1 MRVFVQD
8 VQKSYLPAI
17 TGFVFNK
24 IITPYMILVL
34 SSQAD
39 AAAICQPESALL
51 YLLFRQLQTFF
62 PPDSFYTFVVDQNAF
77 IPKHIGNHPI
87 PDSTVI
93 GNQSDDRGMDL
104 VFVSS
109 LHRLIPATVAVDLQY
124 PASPSFCY
132 MMFVHDIFDGRYAL
146 SRA

>member
-8 VQKSYLPAI
+8 VQESDLSAV
-17 TGFVFNK
+17 TGLVFHK

-77 IPKHIGNHPI
+77 IPKHTGNHPI
-87 PDSTVI
+87 PDPPVI
-93 GNQSDDRGMDL
+93 GNQPDDRCMDL
-104 VFVSS
+104 IFVAAF
-109 LHRLIPATVAVDLQY
+109 HRFIPATVAVDL
-124 PASPSFCY
+124 
-132 MMFVHDIFDGRYAL
+132 
-146 SRA
+146 

>member
-8 VQKSYLPAI
+8 VQESYLPAI

-51 YLLFRQLQTFF
+51 YLLFRKLQAFF
-62 PPDSFYTFVVDQNAF
+62 PPDSFNTLMVDQNPF
-77 IPKHIGNHPI
+77 ISKHISNHPI
-87 PDSTVI
+87 PDSSVI
-93 GNQSDDRGMDL
+93 CNQSDDRSTD
-104 VFVSS
+104 FIFIAAF
-109 LHRLIPATVAVDLQY
+109 HRFIPATVAVDLQY
-124 PASPSFCY
+124 PASPSFCH
-132 MMFVHDIFDGRYAL
+132 MMFDHGIFD
-146 SRA
+146 SR

>member
-1 MRVFVQD
+1 
-8 VQKSYLPAI
+8 
-17 TGFVFNK
+17 
-24 IITPYMILVL
+24 MILML
-34 SSQAD
+34 CSQTD
-39 AAAICQPESALL
+39 AAAICQPEPSFL
-51 YLLFRQLQTFF
+51 YLLFRKLQAFF
-62 PPDSFYTFVVDQNAF
+62 PPNSLNTFMVDQNPF
-77 IPKHIGNHPI
+77 ISKHISHHPI
-87 PDSTVI
+87 PDPTVI

>member
-51 YLLFRQLQTFF
+51 YLLFRKLQAFF
-62 PPDSFYTFVVDQNAF
+62 PPDSFNTLMVDQNPF
-77 IPKHIGNHPI
+77 IPKHISNHPI
-87 PDSTVI
+87 PDSSVI
-93 GNQSDDRGMDL
+93 SNQSDDRGSDL
-104 VFVSS
+104 IFVAAF
-109 LHRLIPATVAVDLQY
+109 HRFITATVAVDL
-124 PASPSFCY
+124 
-132 MMFVHDIFDGRYAL
+132 
-146 SRA
+146 

>member
-1 MRVFVQD
+1 
-8 VQKSYLPAI
+8 
-17 TGFVFNK
+17 
-24 IITPYMILVL
+24 MILML
-34 SSQAD
+34 CSQMD
-39 AAAICQPESALL
+39 AAAICQPEPSFL
-51 YLLFRQLQTFF
+51 YLLFRKLQAFF
-62 PPDSFYTFVVDQNAF
+62 PPNSLNTFMVDQNPF
-77 IPKHIGNHPI
+77 ISKHISHHPI
-87 PDSTVI
+87 PDPTVI

-109 LHRLIPATVAVDLQY
+109 LRRLIPATVAVDLQY